1 MEFSNKYILAFTFI
15 LCLVCAMGVSAT
27 AVGLKDRQDANQL
40 LYKQKNVL
48 LACGAMQA
56 GESITP
62 EKVAELFGQINQII
76 IDRKTGAV
84 VEGDA
89 DALNPRKMAKDPETS
104 EPTPKEFKGTMVK
117 RVPDQLLAYE
127 VKIPGKE
134 SIVLPIRGNGL
145 WSTLLGFLALS
156 PDGQE
161 VRGITF
167 YDHGETP
174 GLGGEI
180 DNPTWKALWPG
191 KKAFDENGKPAVK
204 VVKGGSVQN
213 PDFEVDGIS
222 GATITSVCVSNLVT
236 LWLGDYGYG
245 PYLETKRN
253 K

>member
-48 LACGAMQA
+48 LACGAI
-56 GESITP
+56 EDKSVSP
-62 EKVAELFGQINQII
+62 EKVAELFSQINQII

-84 VEGDA
+84 VGGDA
-89 DALNPRKMAKDPETS
+89 DALNPRKMAKNPETS

-127 VKIPGKE
+127 VRIKGKE
-134 SIVLPIRGNGL
+134 SLVLPIRGNGL

-156 PDGQE
+156 PDGQT

-180 DNPTWKALWPG
+180 DNPTWKELWVN

-204 VVKGGSVQN
+204 VLKAGLAKN
-213 PDFEVDGIS
+213 EDHEIDGIS